1 MDGQVPFEETLWMT
15 EIEKKKAAR
24 LPVFD
29 YADFL
34 ARIDGDHDLL
44 REVVEIFLE
53 DTPRLLSG
61 FYTAIAQD
69 DLVAAERA
77 AHTLKGAA
85 ANISACRLYAVSQE
99 AQQAVKNKDREA
111 LDDMITIFE
120 DNFKQLE
127 RALRPYIEK

>member
-1 MDGQVPFEETLWMT
+1 MT
-15 EIEKKKAAR
+15 EIEKKKDGYP
-24 LPVFD
+24 PVFD

-44 REVVEIFLE
+44 REVIEIFLE
-53 DTPRLLSG
+53 DTPRLLSD
-61 FYTAIAQD
+61 FYTAVAQD

-99 AQQAVKNKDREA
+99 AQQVVKNKHRKA
-111 LDDMITIFE
+111 LDGMIGIFR

-127 RALRPYIEK
+127 RELRRYIEK

>member
-1 MDGQVPFEETLWMT
+1 MT
-15 EIEKKKAAR
+15 DTKKEKDVNP
-24 LPVFD
+24 PVFD

-34 ARIDGDHDLL
+34 ARIDGDVELL
-44 REVVEIFLE
+44 KEVIEIFLE
-53 DTPRLLSG
+53 DTPRLLSDL
-61 FYTAIAQD
+61 YTAIERN

-99 AQQAVKNKDREA
+99 AQQVVKNKDREA
-111 LDDMITIFE
+111 LDHMINIFE

-127 RALRPYIEK
+127 RELRRYIEK